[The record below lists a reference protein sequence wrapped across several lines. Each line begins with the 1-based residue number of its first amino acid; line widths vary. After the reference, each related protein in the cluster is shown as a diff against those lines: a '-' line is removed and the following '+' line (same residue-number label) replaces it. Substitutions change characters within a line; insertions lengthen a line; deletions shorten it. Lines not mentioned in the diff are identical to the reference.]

1 MKSIKIN
8 VGEESYKIIQIRP
21 TLNLYKI
28 LHMNGFFEI
37 TKDTYNGNWKVLMQ
51 NNRNAQLPL
60 APIGQIIEDRLM
72 VEDEMELQ

>member
-8 VGEESYKIIQIRP
+8 VGKEIYKIIQIRP

-37 TKDTYNGNWKVLMQ
+37 TKDTHNGKWKVLIQDNQ
-51 NNRNAQLPL
+51 NVPLPL
-60 APIGQIIEDRLM
+60 GTIGQAIEERLM
-72 VEDEMELQ
+72 ESNNMRV

>member
-21 TLNLYKI
+21 TVNLYKI

-37 TKDTYNGNWKVLMQ
+37 TKDSYYGNWKVLMQ
-51 NNRNAQLPL
+51 NNQNATLPIRT
-60 APIGQIIEDRLM
+60 IGEIIEERLM
-72 VEDEMELQ
+72 VTNARSAQ

>member
-8 VGEESYKIIQIRP
+8 IGEEIYKIIQIRP

-37 TKDTYNGNWKVLMQ
+37 TKDTHNGKWKVLIQDNQ
-51 NNRNAQLPL
+51 NVKLPL
-60 APIGQIIEDRLM
+60 GTIGQAIEERLM
-72 VEDEMELQ
+72 ESNNMRV